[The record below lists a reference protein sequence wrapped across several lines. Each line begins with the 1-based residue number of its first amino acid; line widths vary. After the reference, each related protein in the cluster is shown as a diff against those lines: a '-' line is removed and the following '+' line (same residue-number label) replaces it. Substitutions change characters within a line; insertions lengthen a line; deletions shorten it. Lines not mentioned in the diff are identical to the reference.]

1 MKAIKIN
8 QMKAFEN
15 SKLDITIPAMFRRRK
30 FPRDCD
36 KKTFDA
42 SQTMENYEGQILN
55 SSFLNSLFTATK
67 TQHTAQD
74 NLY

>member
-15 SKLDITIPAMFRRRK
+15 SKLDITIPAMFRRRM
-30 FPRDCD
+30 FLATVI

-42 SQTMENYEGQILN
+42 SQTMENYEAQIQN
-55 SSFLNSLFTATK
+55 SPFLNSLFTAIK